1 MKHKKG
7 ENEERICFGVST
19 LICGEIMLFKVK
31 AHGSITERQCPEIYV
46 FVYYCSYA
54 LKTRKKWIK
63 KITMLS
69 MQRNQGREGEK

>member
-1 MKHKKG
+1 MK
-7 ENEERICFGVST
+7 NEERICFGVST

-54 LKTRKKWIK
+54 LKTRKK
-63 KITMLS
+63 M
-69 MQRNQGREGEK
+69 NQENYNVEHAEESRKGGSEIN